1 VLTEKR
7 QDKGDTPYNLRNCAY
22 MEDFYKQKLV
32 YPETTQGAYF
42 ALDDKQMFIDKTCF
56 MLISKD
62 SIYLQR
68 ILSSKLY
75 EYAYKNIFSSVELG
89 EKGYQYNKHALLELP
104 IVNNAEEIKN
114 IEVINDEKEINNKI
128 YQLYN
133 ITPEEIDFIEII
145 NK

>member
-1 VLTEKR
+1 
-7 QDKGDTPYNLRNCAY
+7 